1 MITEQKNRIIEFI
14 SKEVS
19 PVYLALCIRRFKE
32 ETIRMMLRT
41 EDDLFNKEWISE
53 GNFWLTQLAE
63 ILEPQLEKDL

>member
-1 MITEQKNRIIEFI
+1 MNTEQKNKIIEFI

-19 PVYLALCIRRFKE
+19 PEYLALCIRRFKE

-53 GNFWLTQLAE
+53 GHYWLTQFAE
-63 ILEPQLEKDL
+63 ILEPQLQKDL

>member
-1 MITEQKNRIIEFI
+1 MTLEQKNRIIEFI

-41 EDDLFNKEWISE
+41 EDNTFNKDWISE
-53 GNFWLTQLAE
+53 GHFWLTQLAE